1 MTEKVNPS
9 PNRPADAFTTAGAI
23 AYGGG
28 NRDGYIVPSS
38 KPTELSKQDS
48 DITESNFNNFV
59 QSSSS
64 SSLTVSIDAGEAFIF
79 GSWVVSDNS
88 PSRNITLQAGS
99 NNQTVYV
106 GWNKD
111 AANDVIIGLDS
122 SFDTTASNSDQK
134 IPLYSFDTDS
144 NGVIN
149 VVDERQIG
157 KSQDTTSI
165 SAEEELVTPVYQDS
179 TNAPEKEGNISFFDG
194 SDGKTSGLYLYDG
207 SSYTRVANSDEKI
220 EDIVGGLIVG
230 QNDANV
236 TYDDTNDQLSIDVS
250 TLTNEEVQDT
260 VASFVASDSNLSWSY
275 DDAND
280 VLTVS
285 LSDSISV
292 NSINATNKIGNPTYT
307 TLSDVPVNLPEGTQ
321 VYVKDENSIYVEDG
335 T

>member
-28 NRDGYIVPSS
+28 SRDGYIVPSS
-38 KPTELSKQDS
+38 QPTELSKQDS
-48 DITESNFNNFV
+48 DITESNFNNFA

-79 GSWVVSDNS
+79 GSWVVTDNS
-88 PSRNITLQAGS
+88 PSTNITLQAGS
-99 NNQTVYV
+99 NNQTVYI

-111 AANDVIIGLDS
+111 AANDVIIGLYS

-157 KSQDTTSI
+157 KSQDITSI

-194 SDGKTSGLYLYDG
+194 SGSKSSGLYLYDG

-220 EDIVGGLIVG
+220 EDIVSSL
-230 QNDANV
+230 V
-236 TYDDTNDQLSIDVS
+236 T
-250 TLTNEEVQDT
+250 
-260 VASFVASDSNLSWSY
+260 SDNNLSWSY
-275 DDAND
+275 ND
-280 VLTVS
+280 TNDTLTVS
-285 LSDSISV
+285 LSNSISV
-292 NSINATNKIGNPTYT
+292 GTLKATNELGNPTYS
-307 TLSDVPVNLPEGTQ
+307 TLSDVPTNLPEGTQ